1 MEEMAMAKK
10 TEVTESRES
19 RLFGVIPMWKST
31 TKTQRLTDESRTKN
45 IPEQKS
51 VIAVEAKAEAELQV
65 TGTKGDVYTKEIIQ
79 RSLDEGCL
87 DMWPSSKY
95 SDGVP
100 AHTLSVNHLMTT
112 YDLTKGEMPLIT
124 LRPIAVRYAIGELLW
139 IYQDQSN
146 NLDLLKE
153 KYGIT
158 WWDEWDIGDRTIG
171 AVYGETVRRHNLVQ
185 ELLDDIKNNPDGRRH
200 IINMWQVDDYKD
212 KHGLKPCAYQTAWN
226 VRHGKDGKDYLDMCL
241 YQRSSDFMAAGC
253 INQVQYLVFLHLVA
267 RHCGYI
273 PGRFSWF
280 VQNIQIY
287 DRHVELA
294 KELIARQ
301 PVACKP
307 EIWLNPEKT
316 NFYDFTVN
324 DIKIKGY
331 PRKTIAE
338 KNPQMSFDIGHENVD
353 TEGFSLEEFLSE

>member
-10 TEVTESRES
+10 TEVIESRES

-51 VIAVEAKAEAELQV
+51 VIAVEAKSEAELQV

-79 RSLDEGCL
+79 RILDEGCL

-294 KELIARQ
+294 QELVARQ
-301 PVACKP
+301 PVACK
-307 EIWLNPEKT
+307 PEKT
-316 NFYDFTVN
+316 NFYDFTVD

>member
-1 MEEMAMAKK
+1 MADYIETK
-10 TEVTESRES
+10 EQ
-19 RLFGVIPMWKST
+19 RLFGLVPIWKT
-31 TKTQRLTDESRTKN
+31 TKSKTTIHVDS
-45 IPEQKS
+45 EQKATNENES
-51 VIAVEAKAEAELQV
+51 ELNII
-65 TGTKGDVYTKEIIQ
+65 TGTKGDRYTKTIVQ
-79 RSLDEGCL
+79 RILDEGCL
-87 DMWPSSKY
+87 DQWPSSKY
-95 SDGVP
+95 GDGVP
-100 AHTLSVNHLMTT
+100 AHTYSINHVMTT
-112 YDLTKGEMPLIT
+112 YDLTKGEIPLIT
-124 LRPIAVRYAIGELLW
+124 LRPIAVKFAIGELLW

-171 AVYGETVRRHNLVQ
+171 AVYGETVKRHNLVN

-226 VRHGKDGKDYLDMCL
+226 VRHGKDGVDYLDMCL

-267 RHCGYI
+267 RHCGYV

-287 DRHVELA
+287 DRHVDLA
-294 KELIARQ
+294 KELITRE
-301 PVACKP
+301 PVDCQP
-307 EIWLNPEKT
+307 EIWINPEKKD
-316 NFYDFTVN
+316 FYSFTVD

-331 PRKTIAE
+331 PRKQIAE
-338 KNPQMSFDIGHENVD
+338 KNPQMRFDIGHENID
-353 TEGFSLEEFLSE
+353 TEGFDLKEFLSE